1 MPYLGSCYCGG
12 VKIKISGEIKS
23 IIHCHCSKCRKSS
36 GTAYATNGVVNI
48 NNFEIITGSEL
59 ISKFGKVVGKY
70 RHFCSQCASPIY
82 SSNTED
88 KENVRIRLGLLDG
101 DITERPMSHNFVTSK
116 ASWEDMDAELPR
128 YERYEPGR

>member
-12 VKIKISGEIKS
+12 VKIKVSGEIKS

-48 NNFEIITGSEL
+48 NDFEIIAGSEL
-59 ISKFGKVVGKY
+59 ISKFGKVAGKY